1 MPLGCPTS
9 CPYVSRR
16 RLPSVGMRGLGSLGT
31 SEYDRIVPGSQFV
44 LSLGVSQAWYLGG
57 GVFGAPGELEVT
69 LALSQWAPIT
79 SGKIALRGVASGN
92 NQLVLTFATGAGSDI
107 FTYGGLA
114 SALADV
120 LGSALGGWSFS
131 VTGLNVVA
139 PAGAAAIPGT
149 GKTSTYKE
157 FEELGGITLNPFA
170 SAVPGSGP
178 SWASIALLGGAA
190 ILVYLIVKQ

>member
-1 MPLGCPTS
+1 MSVGCPS
-9 CPYVSRR
+9 RCPYISRR
-16 RLPSVGMRGLGSLGT
+16 PLPAVAMCGMGSLGAG
-31 SEYDRIVPGSQFV
+31 EYDRIVPGSQFV

-57 GVFGAPGELEVT
+57 GVFGAPDEMEVT
-69 LALSQWAPIT
+69 LALSQWAPMT

-92 NQLVLTFATGAGSDI
+92 NQLVLTFAAGPGSDI

-120 LGSALGGWSFS
+120 LGSGLGGWSFS

-139 PAGAAAIPGT
+139 PAGAPAIPGT
-149 GKTSTYKE
+149 GDTSIYKE
-157 FEELGGITLNPFA
+157 FEKLGGITLNPFA
-170 SAVPGSGP
+170 SVVPDSGP

-190 ILVYLIVKQ
+190 ILVYLIVK